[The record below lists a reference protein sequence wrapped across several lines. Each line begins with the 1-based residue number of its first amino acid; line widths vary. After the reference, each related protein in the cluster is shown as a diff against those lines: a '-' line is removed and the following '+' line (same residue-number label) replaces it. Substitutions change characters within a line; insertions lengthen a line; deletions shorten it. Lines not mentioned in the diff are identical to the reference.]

1 MEIHP
6 LVRLEWQEDH
16 RLSRRSLI
24 WIRDHADPDD
34 LHPIRTMI
42 DLLRGATKAPT
53 LGCYPEGGG
62 LHVS

>member
-16 RLSRRSLI
+16 HLSRRSLI
-24 WIRDHADPDD
+24 WLRAHADPDD
-34 LHPIRTMI
+34 LHPIRTAI

-53 LGCYPEGGG
+53 FGCYPEGGG
-62 LHVS
+62 LT